1 MIRKYKAFHH
11 GSKLFYKVL
20 VIDFEN
26 EVVFVESEFQGV
38 KNRYALSFDVV
49 ELLQWTGLK
58 DSKGKKL
65 YEGDVVKIKG
75 HYMGEGYY
83 ETNAQDVDKVGI
95 VEWYSDDAFY
105 RIGGWSYEDI
115 SGFYDLKLK
124 KIGNVL
130 QNPELEEETY

>member
-1 MIRKYKAFHH
+1 MIRKYKAFYH

-26 EVVFVESEFQGV
+26 EVVFVESEFRGV
-38 KNRYALSFDVV
+38 KNSVVVKLDVV

-75 HYMGEGYY
+75 QYIGEGYF
-83 ETNAQDVDKVGI
+83 ETNAQDVDEVG
-95 VEWYSDDAFY
+95 VVKWYNDGAFY
-105 RIGGWSYEDI
+105 RIGRWSYEDI
-115 SGFYDLKLK
+115 S
-124 KIGNVL
+124 
-130 QNPELEEETY
+130 